1 MIDDSNRPR
10 DSWDKWDVILKP
22 SGALLT
28 ALTVAILGFISSSYL
43 NRRQNIETKT
53 RLFTEL
59 ISQREQSESSLRK
72 DMFTSII
79 ETFLRPSAKSP
90 SLREKVLNLE
100 LLAYNFHES
109 LNLQPL
115 FLDLRNEIV
124 SSKEEDRN
132 AYLERLERIAKE
144 ITMKQKGVLEAAG
157 AKQDVAV
164 ELKDLFGNKTPLSL
178 DDVLLKLNNT
188 ERNFKMAFIDVDLS
202 RREIK
207 VRLVVKMHLENG
219 EEETTTQEFWL
230 GFFDFPMINNTRLSN
245 DQRCAIVLNSFE
257 DVLEDKIAEI
267 TLLYFPGSHASLRE
281 RPYYEELIKGLLDLN
296 QKEKKL
302 S

>member
-1 MIDDSNRPR
+1 MVDNSKRPR
-10 DSWDKWDVILKP
+10 DNWDKWDIILKP
-22 SGALLT
+22 AGALLT
-28 ALTVAILGFISSSYL
+28 ALTLATLGFISSSYL
-43 NRRQNIETKT
+43 NRRQNIETRT

-79 ETFLRPSAKSP
+79 ETFLRPGTQSP
-90 SLREKVLNLE
+90 SIREKVLNLE

-115 FLDLRNEIV
+115 FLDLRDEIV
-124 SSKEEDRN
+124 SSKDEARN
-132 AYLERLERIAKE
+132 AYLGRLERIAKE

-157 AKQDVAV
+157 AKQDMTV
-164 ELKDLFGNKTPLSL
+164 ELKDLIENKTPLSL
-178 DDVLLKLNNT
+178 DDILLNLNNVK
-188 ERNFKMAFIDVDLS
+188 RNFKMILTDVDLS
-202 RREIK
+202 RRELR
-207 VRLVVKMHLENG
+207 VRLIVKMDLENG
-219 EEETTTQEFWL
+219 QEEAAVQEFWL
-230 GFFDFPMINNTRLSN
+230 GFFDFPMIDNTRLSN
-245 DQRCAIVLNSFE
+245 DQRCAIVLNS
-257 DVLEDKIAEI
+257 LEDESEYKIAEI

-281 RPYYEELIKGLLDLN
+281 KPYYEELIKDLLDFK